1 MTTRVYLVFGNLIL
15 SVEDESVTV
24 ADVGTVT
31 MKLRN
36 GMTANIS
43 NACILPESEVF
54 IHAVRT
60 GDSSGIRSDYED
72 AYKTHEVT
80 SAALESAMNSTPVK
94 LRLNR
99 WNS

>member
-1 MTTRVYLVFGNLIL
+1 MTTIVYSVFGNRII
-15 SVEDESVTV
+15 SVQDVSVTV
-24 ADVGTVT
+24 ADVGRVT

-36 GMTANIS
+36 GIIANIS
-43 NACILPESEVF
+43 NTCILPESEVF

-60 GDSSGIRSDYED
+60 GDSSGIQSDYED

-80 SAALESAMNSTPVK
+80 SAALESRKNTTPVK